1 MADGTTRLKPGW
13 TVRSHWVVGWI
24 RAVMGHL
31 EARVGIAILVFFAL
45 LAVSHPILLRTVWH
59 PGIYDPRAGYDMAI
73 RHPSYPSFDHLL
85 GTDAFGKDTFSMLLA
100 GTRPAL
106 ITGVLAGVTTAVV
119 ALTVAAFSSA
129 FRPADRLLGLLV
141 DAALYLPVPV
151 VMLILGA
158 DPQADRLTPEVFGLL
173 FGLLTGLSSGAL
185 VLRAQALP
193 IMTSGFVDASRV
205 AGASNRQVITRH
217 LIPALVPVAGAYVVL
232 GAAGAIVT
240 QGFLSW
246 LSYTATYTD
255 WGTLVYWAI
264 VTRDFTGQ
272 LLWHVLIAAGVAL
285 TLLTLGF
292 HLLSIGFRRAAAR
305 PWSSLPPTYAEP
317 VSPEPIAQE
326 IAVTS

>member
-1 MADGTTRLKPGW
+1 MADATPRLKPGW

-24 RAVMGHL
+24 RAVLGHL
-31 EARVGIAILVFFAL
+31 EARIGIGILLFFAL

-73 RHPSYPSFDHLL
+73 NHPSYPTFAHLL

-119 ALTVAAFSSA
+119 ALAVAAFSSA
-129 FRPADRLLGLLV
+129 SRPADRLLGLLV

-185 VLRAQALP
+185 VLRSQAMP
-193 IMTSGFVDASRV
+193 IMASGFVDAARI
-205 AGASNRQVITRH
+205 AGSNNRQVITRH

-232 GAAGAIVT
+232 GAAGAVVT

-246 LSYTATYTD
+246 LSYTATYND

-264 VTRDFTGQ
+264 VTRDFTGA

-292 HLLSIGFRRAAAR
+292 HLLSLGFRRAAAR
-305 PWSSLPPTYAEP
+305 PWTSLPPTYTEP
-317 VSPEPIAQE
+317 VPTEPLVKE
-326 IAVTS
+326 IVVTS

>member
-1 MADGTTRLKPGW
+1 VVEASRTLKPGW
-13 TVRSHWVVGWI
+13 AVRSHWVTGWI
-24 RAVMGHL
+24 RAVLTHL
-31 EARVGIAILVFFAL
+31 EARAGLAILVFFGL
-45 LAVSHPILLRTVWH
+45 LAVSHPVLLGTVWE
-59 PGIYDPRAGYDMAI
+59 PGIYDPRAGYDI
-73 RHPSYPSFDHLL
+73 TISHPSHPTFAHLL

-106 ITGVLAGVTTAVV
+106 VTGVLAGVTTAVV
-119 ALTVAAFSSA
+119 ALTVASFSSA
-129 FRPADRLLGLLV
+129 FRPADRILGILV

-185 VLRAQALP
+185 VLRSQALP
-193 IMTSGFVDASRV
+193 IMASGFVDAARI
-205 AGASNRQVITRH
+205 AGATNRQVITRH
-217 LIPALVPVAGAYVVL
+217 LIPALVPMAGAYVVL

-246 LSYTATYTD
+246 LSYTATYND

-272 LLWHVLIAAGVAL
+272 LLWHVLIASGAAL

-292 HLLSIGFRRAAAR
+292 HLLSIGFKKAAAR
-305 PWSSLPPTYAEP
+305 PWTSLPPTYVEP
-317 VSPEPIAQE
+317 VPPEALAKE
-326 IAVTS
+326 IALTS